1 MNKYSSTSSDDSDN
15 NFIKFSSTVNWHETY
30 KFLKVQ
36 FPTTITTALQANYET
51 QFGITNR
58 STHWNTT
65 WDIAKFEVAHHKFM
79 DLSEFNYGVSIL
91 NNSKYGG
98 AIHGNLIRLSLLRS
112 AKAPDNKADM
122 GFINLNMPFILI
134 KVH

>member
-1 MNKYSSTSSDDSDN
+1 MNKSSSTSSDDSDN

-98 AIHGNLIRLSLLRS
+98 AIHGNLIRLSLL
-112 AKAPDNKADM
+112 KC
-122 GFINLNMPFILI
+122 
-134 KVH
+134 